1 MKLFNSLLG
10 IGAASLLASGAAGQQ
25 ARKQPNIL
33 WISTEDM
40 SAHLGCYGDKVARTP
55 NIDRLASQGIRYTNV
70 FTTAAIS
77 APCRAGIITGMY
89 QTSIGCMHMRTTSY
103 RRSADN
109 PVEFTAVPPHYVK
122 TFTEYLRTA
131 GYYCTN
137 NSKTDYQ
144 FAKDPVPASIWDEC
158 SRNAH
163 YRNRPDKN
171 QPFFAVFNWL
181 GTHESQDWDIS
192 NVKTDPRSVNVP
204 PYYPDN
210 ETIRRNIAKMYDN
223 IARLDSVVGVLV
235 NELEREGEL
244 DNTII
249 FFWGDHGDG
258 LPRAKRWLYD
268 SGLNVPL
275 IIRFPGS
282 KDAGT
287 VNGQLISS
295 IDLGPSVLSLAGIP
309 VPSHMQGRPF
319 LGNQASSPRDAVFAA
334 RDRVDESYD
343 MIRSVRTKDFLYIRN
358 YYPNEPFPIWVPYLS
373 NMPIYKEMLR
383 LDAEDKLTGPQKS
396 WMAYKRP
403 PEELYDVKADPFQI
417 NNLAEN
423 PGYKS
428 VRDELRKRQDQW
440 TIETGDMG
448 LLNEPEMIETMW
460 PGMKQPVTDIPYFI
474 INSPEDRASKNYRT
488 GGTFSSPMTLG
499 FYCPT
504 HGSSIVYTFEKKE
517 NPHWLLYS
525 GPLHLKPGNYSIR
538 IKAVRYGY
546 KDSDE
551 LKATFVIN

>member
-1 MKLFNSLLG
+1 MG
-10 IGAASLLASGAAGQQ
+10 ISAASLIAANTASQQ
-25 ARKQPNIL
+25 PQKQPNIL
-33 WISTEDM
+33 WISTEDL
-40 SAHLGCYGDKVARTP
+40 SPHFGCYGDKVARTP

-103 RRSADN
+103 RRGVEN

-122 TFTEYLRTA
+122 AFTENMRTA

-144 FAKDPVPASIWDEC
+144 FAKDPVPASILDEC
-158 SRNAH
+158 GRNAN
-163 YRNRPDKN
+163 YRNRSEKS
-171 QPFFAVFNWL
+171 QPFFAVFNYI

-192 NVKTDPRSVNVP
+192 KVKTDPESVQVP

-210 ETIRRNIAKMYDN
+210 EIIRKNIAKMYDN
-223 IARLDSVVGVLV
+223 IASLDSVVGVILK
-235 NELEREGEL
+235 ELEKEGEL

-268 SGLNVPL
+268 SGLNIPL
-275 IIRFPGS
+275 IIKFPD
-282 KDAGT
+282 KYRAGT
-287 VNGQLISS
+287 VDDRLISS
-295 IDLGPSVLSLAGIP
+295 IDLGPTVLSLAGVP
-309 VPSHMQGRPF
+309 VPAHMQGIPF
-319 LGNQASSPRDAVFAA
+319 LGKQTGSQRDAVFAA

-343 MIRSVRTKDFLYIRN
+343 MIRSVRTKNYLYVRN
-358 YYPNEPFPIWVPYLS
+358 YYPNEPFPIWVPYLC

-383 LDAEDKLTGPQKS
+383 LDAEGGLTGPQKS
-396 WMAYKRP
+396 WMAYTRP

-417 NNLAEN
+417 KNLVNDPKLKTVLE
-423 PGYKS
+423 
-428 VRDELRKRQDQW
+428 DLRKRHKEW
-440 TIETGDMG
+440 TIETSDMG
-448 LLNEPEMIETMW
+448 HQNEPEMIGQMW
-460 PGMKQPVTDIPYFI
+460 PGGKQPVTDIPYFI
-474 INSPEDRASKNYRT
+474 INSPEERALKNYRT
-488 GGTFSSPMTLG
+488 GGTYSSPMTLG

-504 HGSSIVYTFEKKE
+504 HGASLVYTLEETE

-525 GPLHLKPGNYSIR
+525 GPLHLKPGTYNIR
-538 IKAVRYGY
+538 VKAVRYGY
-546 KDSDE
+546 KDSEE
-551 LKATFVIN
+551 LNGSFRIN